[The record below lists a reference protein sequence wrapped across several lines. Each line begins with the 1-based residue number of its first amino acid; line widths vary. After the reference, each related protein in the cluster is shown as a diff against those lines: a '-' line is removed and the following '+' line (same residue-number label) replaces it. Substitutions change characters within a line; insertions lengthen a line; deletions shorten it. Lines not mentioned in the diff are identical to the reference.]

1 MKIKIVEDKTMNE
14 NELTIHC
21 KAMTPEL
28 ESLIQELQTKTI
40 LAYKHS
46 REVLINI
53 QDVIFFE
60 TDQETVYVHTA
71 KELFETRQRL
81 YELEVLLPNYFMR
94 ISKSGIVNLKKIES
108 IEKALA
114 SSRTIHIQ
122 NSHKVIYVSRKY
134 YPVLKSKLNERSFNS

>member
-1 MKIKIVEDKTMNE
+1 LKIKIVEDKTMNE

-108 IEKALA
+108 IEKALT
-114 SSRTIHIQ
+114 SSRTIHIL